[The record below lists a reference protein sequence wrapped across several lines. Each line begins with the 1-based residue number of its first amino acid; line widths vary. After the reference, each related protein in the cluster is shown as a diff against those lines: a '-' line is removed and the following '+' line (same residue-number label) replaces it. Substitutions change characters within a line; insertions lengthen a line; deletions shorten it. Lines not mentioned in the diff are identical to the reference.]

1 MAESVGSI
9 LGVGMPETGVP
20 GVTRRLNGAG
30 VRHALFTMLSSRLG
44 STVILLGIAALSV
57 ATAHLGARARD
68 IGITEAFFA
77 GAYGDI
83 PNYIM
88 TLLLTLGYASA
99 FLARSEDADGGLK
112 LYAALRHGSYR
123 RWSMAILVREIPHA
137 AAFTI
142 GVGVV
147 LVTGSA
153 MLDHQVPMF
162 VAESAVF
169 HLGLLGLFASLL
181 VFCTLATLLVWST
194 RRVVLAWSITM
205 LVAAVVGYI
214 IPAGIGWLNIVAP
227 YSALHDG
234 AAVGA
239 PIFAPAGALV
249 AASLFAA
256 AALWRSSA
264 KNADGLL

>member
-1 MAESVGSI
+1 MAESAGSI
-9 LGVGMPETGVP
+9 LGVGVSESGVP
-20 GVTRRLNGAG
+20 GVTRRLNGADI
-30 VRHALFTMLSSRLG
+30 RHALATMLSSRLG
-44 STVILLGIAALSV
+44 STVILLGITALSV
-57 ATAHLGARARD
+57 ATAHLGAQARD

-99 FLARSEDADGGLK
+99 FLARSEDSDGGLR

-142 GVGVV
+142 GVGIV

-153 MLDHQVPMF
+153 MLEHQVPMF

-169 HLGLLGLFASLL
+169 HLGMLGLFASLL
-181 VFCTLATLLVWST
+181 VFCSLALLLVWST
-194 RRVVLAWSITM
+194 RRVVLVWSIVM
-205 LVAAVVGYI
+205 LVAAVIGYLV
-214 IPAGIGWLNIVAP
+214 PADFGWLNVVAP

-234 AAVGA
+234 SAVGA
-239 PIFAPAGALV
+239 PIFAPATVLV
-249 AASLFAA
+249 AANIFAA